1 MQSMDYKEFY
11 GEHNVMQCASSYA
24 HALYEDN
31 NSSRQIE
38 NLLYKVRK
46 EIGRDED
53 AAPSLLKRNFDTY
66 LHLKYSLQSE
76 RIRADEFR
84 ELRQD
89 YSVFFDKCQRLE
101 QENKKLK
108 EEIETLQKK

>member
-1 MQSMDYKEFY
+1 MDYKEFY
-11 GEHNVMQCASSYA
+11 GEKNVLDYA
-24 HALYEDN
+24 YRYANDLYEDN

-38 NLLYKVRK
+38 NLMYKLKKEVRL
-46 EIGRDED
+46 ED
-53 AAPSLLKRNFDTY
+53 AAKPPSLLKRNFDIY
-66 LHLKYSLQSE
+66 LSLHYRIQRE

-108 EEIETLQKK
+108 EDVETLQKK